1 MVWDPT
7 RITPKPWDTAVEFYR
22 DLEQRNH
29 DFSMLRAL
37 CGHIAEQTYAGS
49 IVGATSGTALLIAR
63 RGQADWAREALRI
76 DVNLAGAIRF
86 TLPEKRP
93 VKPSFFERE
102 GEHAVGALERFLRD
116 VAWIG
121 P

>member
-7 RITPKPWDTAVEFYR
+7 RITPKPWASAAAFYR

-29 DFSMLRAL
+29 DFGMLRDL
-37 CGHIAEQTYAGS
+37 CTHIAEQTYAGS

-63 RGQADWAREALRI
+63 QGQDDWARDALRI
-76 DVNLAGAIRF
+76 DVNLGGAIRF

-93 VKPSFFERE
+93 VRPSFFECE
-102 GEHAVGALERFLRD
+102 GEHAVRALERFLRD
-116 VAWIG
+116 AAWIG